1 MFAKFSTWMR
11 VALVV
16 VALGRLA
23 VPHAAAQ
30 LSGSA
35 PLSSAGTSEKAV
47 TEFLAKLQKAV
58 QADDRAA
65 VAGLVSYPL
74 RAWNGKTVVMIKD
87 KVQFLAQY
95 PAVFTA
101 TLKATIAT
109 SRLENSWANNQGVMF
124 DNGRIW
130 LEAGTKGTLRIIT
143 VNPPSD

>member
-1 MFAKFSTWMR
+1 MLTNFLKWMR
-11 VALVV
+11 LALIV

-47 TEFLAKLQKAV
+47 TEFLGKLQKAV
-58 QADDRAA
+58 QADDRVG
-65 VAGLVSYPL
+65 VAGLVAFPL
-74 RAWNGKTVVMIKD
+74 RAWNGKTVVMVKD
-87 KVQFLAQY
+87 KNQFLAQY
-95 PAVFTA
+95 PVIFSPM
-101 TLKATIAT
+101 LKTTIAT

-130 LEAGTKGTLRIIT
+130 LGAGSKGMLRIIT